1 MPQRHARVPRTGP
14 EFRNQSRSLKV
25 SNVYATGT
33 SKWGEMRPRPLRG
46 TPVAALM
53 AALLAASTTP
63 GAASAAVDG
72 ATAKVDV
79 QIVARPA
86 DVEIGEAFQ
95 LRDGGVLRSGDGVQL
110 RIASE
115 SRAYVYVI
123 AYGSSHSAILLHPFS
138 GRAEDALVGPDA
150 ARVVPGPGVFLPL
163 DGQEGNETILSIVS
177 DAPLEDVSALL
188 ARIEEHG
195 DDLEAIMTLMNE
207 RYENVRRLTFR
218 HIGMRPLVGL
228 AAVAPRRQ
236 SSSSG
241 SFDAALAGIPR
252 STPGA
257 PSTGEGGWS
266 LPSGGESFDTAAS
279 TPAAAAAP
287 AATGSA
293 DESASAP
300 PVPARDAGAVESAP
314 DGKASAGKVS
324 EGKASEGKASEDVS
338 PALRRAREAAGIDE
352 QQFRGILAKLPASG
366 TGDAPEAVVRDAK
379 EEGVLSAEGSRIRAL
394 DSVQVNSRDGYPS
407 SEGSESSNQ

>member
-1 MPQRHARVPRTGP
+1 MPKRHARVPRTGP

-25 SNVYATGT
+25 SNEYAKGT
-33 SKWGEMRPRPLRG
+33 SKWGETRPRPLRG
-46 TPVAALM
+46 TPAAALL
-53 AALLAASTTP
+53 AALLAASSTP

-72 ATAKVDV
+72 AAAKVDV

-123 AYGSSHSAILLHPFS
+123 AYGSSQSAILLHPFS
-138 GRAEDALVGPDA
+138 GRAEDALVGPDTT
-150 ARVVPGPGVFLPL
+150 RIIPGPGVFLPL
-163 DGQEGNETILSIVS
+163 DGQEGSETILSIVS

-188 ARIEEHG
+188 ARIEEYG
-195 DDLEAIMTLMNE
+195 DDVDALMVLMNE

-228 AAVAPRRQ
+228 AAVAPRRE

-241 SFDAALAGIPR
+241 SFDAVLAGIPR
-252 STPGA
+252 RTPGE
-257 PSTGEGGWS
+257 PSKGEGGWS
-266 LPSGGESFDTAAS
+266 VPSVDESFDTAAP

-287 AATGSA
+287 AAAGA
-293 DESASAP
+293 VDESASAP
-300 PVPARDAGAVESAP
+300 AAPVRDAGAVDSAP
-314 DGKASAGKVS
+314 DSKASAGKS
-324 EGKASEGKASEDVS
+324 SEDVS

-366 TGDAPEAVVRDAK
+366 TGDVPEAVARDSK
-379 EEGVLSAEGSRIRAL
+379 EQGVLSAEGSRIRAL
-394 DSVQVNSRDGYPS
+394 
-407 SEGSESSNQ
+407 GSESSTQ